1 MAGEVT
7 LPLPMNGNA
16 STTTEPW
23 GRREWGIVAV
33 LAALV
38 AIVYAQVWSHEFL
51 NYDDPQFVFFNQAVH
66 NADIHWALTSTQLTW
81 LPLTWMSY
89 MLDYRI
95 FGLHAGGFLAVN
107 AIYHALATCLLFA
120 ALRRM
125 TAQIWPSAAVA
136 ALFAVHPAHV
146 ESVAWVA
153 ERKDVLS
160 TLFAIVALLFY
171 AKRKLPLAAVAMV
184 LSLMAKQTYVTLPFI
199 FLLLDYWPLRR
210 WRRGRIAPLLIEKI
224 PFFALT
230 VLGSIVAFVGQQGI
244 QSVSST
250 SLVPM
255 ARRFANAFVAYAK
268 YVGEMFL
275 PVRLAVLYPLRPVGV
290 VPALLAAA
298 FVIAITIA
306 VFIVRKRAPYLL
318 VGWLWF
324 LGALVPVLGLV
335 QIGGQAMADRYTYF
349 AYIGLSIAVAWGA
362 MALPVER
369 KTLAGIA
376 AAVVAIFAAMAW
388 RQTSYWKNN
397 DTLFSHAIAVTGENA
412 IAEFSLGQ
420 YLQISDPPRAL
431 THLQKAIDLGKGWAD
446 QGNNPLYGWF
456 TQSHVAASTA
466 LLMEVRN
473 MPPGPERTAKLNES
487 IAHARRAME
496 IDPNVAQAPGN
507 IALAEKVLATDAK
520 APQAAQAAPT
530 TTAPPTASP
539 TPPPDV
545 MARIG
550 ALLEKGTALSQAGR
564 YEEAVTEFRKAVDL
578 APKAAGVHIYL
589 ALGLLQAQHRDEA
602 IAQLRAAKAL
612 DPIAANDILTRALHM
627 QPAPNNLDM
636 LIAQFGQ

>member
-1 MAGEVT
+1 MARKSFET
-7 LPLPMNGNA
+7 DSLSPAPA
-16 STTTEPW
+16 RW
-23 GRREWGIVAV
+23 GTREWSIVAA
-33 LAALV
+33 LAALTAAV
-38 AIVYAQVWSHEFL
+38 FAQVWTHEFL
-51 NYDDPQFVFFNQAVH
+51 NYDDPQFVFFNKAVREG
-66 NADIHWALTSTQLTW
+66 DLHWALTSTQLTW

-89 MLDYRI
+89 MVDFRI
-95 FGLHAGGFLAVN
+95 FGLYPGGYLIVN
-107 AIYHALATCLLFA
+107 AILHALSACLLFA

-125 TAQIWPSAAVA
+125 TSEVWPSAFVA

-146 ESVAWVA
+146 ESVAWIA

-171 AKRKLPLAAVAMV
+171 ARRKLPLAAVAMM
-184 LSLMAKQTYVTLPFI
+184 LSLMAKQTYVTLPFV

-210 WRRGRIAPLLIEKI
+210 FRRGRIAPLVIEKL

-230 VLGSIVAFVGQQGI
+230 ILGSIAAWAGQQSI

-255 ARRFANAFVAYAK
+255 ARRIGNAFVAYAK
-268 YVGEMFL
+268 YVGEMFV

-290 VPALLAAA
+290 GPALAAA
-298 FVIAITIA
+298 ALVIAITIA
-306 VFIVRKRAPYLL
+306 VFALRKRAPYLL

-362 MALPVER
+362 LALPIDR
-369 KTLAGIA
+369 KTLAGVA

-397 DTLFSHAIAVTGENA
+397 DTLFSHTIAVTGENA

-431 THLQKAIDLGKGWAD
+431 THLQRAIDLGKGWAD

-473 MPPGPERTAKLNES
+473 MPPGPARTAKLNES

-496 IDPNVAQAPGN
+496 IDPHVAQAPGN
-507 IALAEKVLATDAK
+507 IALAERVLAADAK
-520 APQAAQAAPT
+520 ASQPPAPAAP
-530 TTAPPTASP
+530 APRAASPSP
-539 TPPPDV
+539 TPPPEEV
-545 MARIG
+545 AKIG
-550 ALLEKGTALSQAGR
+550 GFLEKGTSLSQAGR
-564 YEEAVTEFRKAVDL
+564 YEEAVAEFRKAVNL
-578 APKAAGVHIYL
+578 APRAAGVHIYL
-589 ALGLLQAQHRDEA
+589 ALGLLQAQHHDEA
-602 IAQLRAAKAL
+602 VAQLRTAKAL
-612 DPIAANDILTRALHM
+612 DPVAANDILTRALHM

-636 LIAQFGQ
+636 LLAQVQGQK